1 VGLSTAQ
8 IGAANWDESKPGL
21 PLFRQLVKDTVAEAM
36 MARAEIRT
44 APDDTLRAVQEER
57 HRTIEDRLTPVRT
70 IGDAVI
76 SAFFATDKP
85 RARETERAKVE
96 SWLAGGSLQEHWEK
110 LNAAGSSLR
119 TGEHPIPPFHWEIE
133 FPEVFAR
140 ENGGFDAIVGNP
152 PFAGK
157 NTIISGNG
165 KNYLPWLQTLHE
177 GAHGNADLVAHFFR
191 RGFGLLRASGV
202 FGLIATN
209 TIGQGDTRASG
220 LTTILSKGGG
230 ILRATRRL
238 KWPGEAAVTVS
249 VVHVMNGEA
258 REPVLDGRTV
268 RRISAYLV
276 EGDLDTSPPGLVQN
290 ARKSFKGSE
299 LHGMGFCFDDEG
311 ASKGLCESIAYMQ
324 KLIGESLVC
333 AERIK
338 PFITGD
344 DVNSNSK
351 QLSNRFVFDLGDL
364 SLQQAK
370 ERYPDLLALAQRL
383 VYPHRQADNRQARRE
398 NWWKFGERAS
408 GLYSAIAGKDRV
420 LCTLFTS
427 SNLNFSLL
435 PAEVIFA
442 NTIVATTLEGFAP
455 FAVLQSRIHEAW
467 ARFFSS
473 TLEDRL
479 RYAPSDCF
487 RTFPFPENFETDTT
501 LETTGEAYYTFRANL
516 MIERN
521 EGLTKTCNR
530 FHARGENAPD
540 IARLRALH
548 AEMDAAVLRAYRWN
562 DLADGAA
569 PEFVEQDAD
578 EGKTPKTRLDW
589 PSEFK
594 DEVLA
599 RLLALNSERAF
610 AERAAGLTAM
620 LADEEDEDID
630 EAAVA

>member
-1 VGLSTAQ
+1 MT
-8 IGAANWDESKPGL
+8 
-21 PLFRQLVKDTVAEAM
+21 
-36 MARAEIRT
+36 ARAEIRA
-44 APDDTLRAVQEER
+44 APDDTPRTVQEER
-57 HRTIEDRLTPVRT
+57 HRIIEDRLTPVRT

-76 SAFFATDKP
+76 SAFFAADKP
-85 RARETERAKVE
+85 KGREKERAKVE
-96 SWLAGGSLQEHWEK
+96 SWLAGGSLQDQWEK
-110 LNAAGSSLR
+110 LGAAASSLR
-119 TGEHPIPPFHWEIE
+119 AGEHPILPFHWEIE
-133 FPEVFAR
+133 FPEVFKR
-140 ENGGFDAIVGNP
+140 ENSGFDAIVGNP

-157 NTIISGNG
+157 NTIISGND
-165 KNYLPWLQTLHE
+165 KHYLSWLQGLHAN
-177 GAHGNADLVAHFFR
+177 AHGNADLVAHFFR
-191 RGFGLLRASGV
+191 RAFGLLRASGV

-220 LTTILSKGGG
+220 LTTILSNGGG
-230 ILRATRRL
+230 ILRTTRRL

-249 VVHVMNGEA
+249 VVHVTKGKA
-258 REPVLDGRTV
+258 REPVLDGRAV

-276 EGDLDTSPPGLVQN
+276 EGDLDTSPPGLAQN
-290 ARKSFKGSE
+290 SRKSFKGSE
-299 LHGMGFCFDDEG
+299 LHGMGFCFDDAG

-324 KLIGESLVC
+324 KLIVEYPAC

-338 PFITGD
+338 PFITGE
-344 DVNSNSK
+344 DVNSNAR
-351 QLSNRFVFDLGDL
+351 QLSIRFAFDLGDL

-370 ERYPDLLALAQRL
+370 ERYPALLALAKRL

-408 GLYSAIAGKDRV
+408 GLYSAISGKDRV

-435 PAEVIFA
+435 PADVIFA
-442 NTIVATTLEGFAP
+442 NAIVATTFEGFAP
-455 FAVLQSRIHEAW
+455 FAVLQSRIHECW

-487 RTFPFPENFETDTT
+487 RTFPFPEDFEKDVS
-501 LETTGEAYYTFRANL
+501 LEATGEAYHAFRAQL

-521 EGLTKTCNR
+521 EGLTKTYNR
-530 FHARGENAPD
+530 FHARGERAPD

-548 AEMDAAVLRAYRWN
+548 AEMDAAVLHAYGWD
-562 DLADGAA
+562 DLADLAV
-569 PEFVEQDAD
+569 PEFIEQDAD
-578 EGKTPKTRLDW
+578 EGKTAKTRFDW

-599 RLLALNSERAF
+599 RLLALNAEQAA
-610 AERAAGLTAM
+610 AERAAGLTAI
-620 LADEEDEDID
+620 LEDEDAEID
-630 EAAVA
+630 DAAVA